1 MPPPV
6 GLPVLLTGFLGS
18 AIMVLMDR
26 NASDKRGNLRVYVGA
41 APGVGKTYAALEEIH
56 DLVAAGTDA
65 VVGYVETYDREDTAR
80 LLEGL
85 ELVARRRIRY
95 GMSESEEMD
104 VGAILAREP
113 EVVLVDELAHT
124 NVSGSEHLKRWQ
136 DVEDMLAA
144 GIDVISTVNIQHF
157 ESLNDVVK
165 EITGV
170 TQSEIIP
177 DEVVRNANEIHL
189 VDLTQQAVRERMA
202 AGKIYP
208 AERVDAALSNFF
220 RPGNLGALRELALSW
235 TAEQVD
241 EAVDAY
247 RRDHE
252 IDRRWE
258 TRERVVVGLT
268 GTTGGDDT
276 IRRAARMAMRAKG
289 ELLGVH
295 VRSKGL
301 NSASTPELDGQR
313 QLLGRLGG
321 KYYEIAH
328 SDVGESLVAFA
339 RTHNATQLVVGA
351 TRRSRLQELVAG
363 SVIQRVLSLSGDID
377 VHVISNP
384 VRSKARIRR
393 DPSPIPRR
401 RRMWGW
407 VVGGVAFALVTPL
420 MLSMRGEFAL
430 QNVLLVYLSIAAVVA
445 WIGGIWP
452 ALTAAVVG
460 FVLANYLFTPPYRTW
475 TIASTDDVF
484 ALIAFIFL
492 AGLVG
497 FLVATAARRTSE
509 AAIAKAEAETL
520 VGLIGAGGEG
530 SSQKLIDRLQV
541 ALDAEG
547 ITLFDSVAGIF
558 RPLVTAGTHPPETI
572 ESAERTVAV
581 RGGAIVGVVGGPLD
595 AIDERILAATATEL
609 ATVIDRA
616 ELAEH
621 LADLDVLERANELR
635 TALLRAVSHDLRSP
649 LSVIQASV
657 TSMLQEDVQWPPE
670 DQKEFLRTISEESE
684 RLNRVVSDLLD
695 AGRLQTGTIHV
706 QKRPTGV
713 EDVVSTVATA
723 FRSQLHR
730 LSIDTEVE
738 LPDVST
744 DPALLERI
752 VENLVR
758 NALDHS
764 PPETPVRVTAG
775 IVGDRIDLR
784 IIDRGTG
791 IDPDTRQMIF
801 EPYRTVDDSHMAG
814 VGLGLAVAKGLAD
827 ALGHE
832 ITVDD
837 TPGGG
842 TTMILSVELDK

>member
-1 MPPPV
+1 
-6 GLPVLLTGFLGS
+6 
-18 AIMVLMDR
+18 MDR
-26 NASDKRGNLRVYVGA
+26 NTTRKRGNLRVYVGA
-41 APGVGKTYAALEEIH
+41 APGVGKTYAALEEIR
-56 DLVAAGTDA
+56 DMVAEGTDA
-65 VVGYVETYDREDTAR
+65 VVGYVETYERVDTAR

-85 ELVARRRIRY
+85 EVLARRLIRH
-95 GMSESEEMD
+95 GINESEEMD
-104 VGAILAREP
+104 TKAVLDRKP

-124 NVSGSEHLKRWQ
+124 NVRGAGHPKRWQ

-157 ESLNDVVK
+157 ESLNDVVE

-170 TQSEIIP
+170 TQTEVIP
-177 DEVVRNANEIHL
+177 DEVVRKANEIHL

-247 RRDHE
+247 RLDHE

-268 GTTGGDDT
+268 GTAGSDDT

-301 NSASTPELDGQR
+301 DAASTPQLDEQR
-313 QLLGRLGG
+313 QLLERLGG
-321 KYYEIAH
+321 EYYEIAH
-328 SDVGESLVAFA
+328 SDVGESLVAFSSA
-339 RTHNATQLVVGA
+339 HNATQLVVGS

-363 SVIQRVLSLSGDID
+363 SVIQRVLRLSGDID

-384 VRSKARIRR
+384 VRSPTRIRPH
-393 DPSPIPRR
+393 PSSLPLRR
-401 RRMWGW
+401 RLWGW
-407 VVGGVAFALVTPL
+407 IVGGLAFAVVTPF
-420 MLSMRGEFAL
+420 MLGQRGEFAL
-430 QNVLLVYLSIAAVVA
+430 QNVLLVYLLIAAVVA

-475 TIASTDDVF
+475 TIGSTADVF
-484 ALIAFIFL
+484 ALIAFVFL

-497 FLVATAARRTSE
+497 FLVGTAARRTSE

-530 SSQKLIDRLQV
+530 SSHKLIDRLQV
-541 ALDAEG
+541 ALNADG
-547 ITLFDSVAGIF
+547 ITLFDSVAGALT
-558 RPLVTAGTHPPETI
+558 PVVTAGTHPPDTV

-595 AIDERILAATATEL
+595 AIDERLLAATATEL

-616 ELAEH
+616 ELADH
-621 LADLDVLERANELR
+621 VADLDALEKANELR

-649 LSVIQASV
+649 LSAIHASV
-657 TSMLQEDVQWPPE
+657 TSMLQDDVDWPPE
-670 DQKEFLRTISEESE
+670 DQMEFLRTISDESE

-695 AGRLQTGTIHV
+695 AGRLQTGTLHV

-713 EDVVSTVATA
+713 EDVVSIVATA

-730 LSIDTEVE
+730 LSVDTEVE

-764 PPETPVRVTAG
+764 PRETPVRVTAG
-775 IVGDRIDLR
+775 VVGDRIDLR
-784 IIDRGTG
+784 IIDRGPG
-791 IDPDTRQMIF
+791 IDPETRQMIF
-801 EPYRTVDDSHMAG
+801 EPYRTLDDSHMAG

-842 TTMILSVELDK
+842 TTMILTVELDQ

>member
-1 MPPPV
+1 M
-6 GLPVLLTGFLGS
+6 
-18 AIMVLMDR
+18 MWMDR
-26 NASDKRGNLRVYVGA
+26 NTTGKRGNLRVYVGA
-41 APGVGKTYAALEEIH
+41 APGVGKTYAALEEIRE
-56 DLVAAGTDA
+56 LVAAGTDA
-65 VVGYVETYDREDTAR
+65 VVGYVETYEREDTAR

-85 ELVARRRIRY
+85 EVVARRQVQQ
-95 GMSESEEMD
+95 GPAESEEMD
-104 VGAILAREP
+104 TKAILDREP

-124 NVSGSEHLKRWQ
+124 NVAGSGHPKRWQ

-144 GIDVISTVNIQHF
+144 GIDVISTVNIEHF
-157 ESLNDVVK
+157 ESLNDVVE

-170 TQSEIIP
+170 TQTEVIP
-177 DEVVRNANEIHL
+177 DDVVRRADEIHL

-241 EAVDAY
+241 QTVDAY

-252 IDRRWE
+252 ISHRWE

-268 GTTGGDDT
+268 GTVGGDDT

-301 NSASTPELDGQR
+301 SAASTPQLDEHR
-313 QLLGRLGG
+313 QLLERLGG
-321 KYYEIAH
+321 EYHEVAH
-328 SDVGESLVAFA
+328 ADVGESLVAFA
-339 RTHNATQLVVGA
+339 RAHNATQLVVGA

-363 SVIQRVLSLSGDID
+363 SVIQRVLRLSGDID

-384 VRSKARIRR
+384 VRSRTRIRPH
-393 DPSPIPRR
+393 PSSIPRR
-401 RRMWGW
+401 RRVWGW
-407 VVGGVAFALVTPL
+407 VVGGLAFATVTPF
-420 MLSMRGEFAL
+420 MLDLRGEFAL

-475 TIASTDDVF
+475 TIGSTDDFF
-484 ALIAFIFL
+484 ALIAFVFL

-497 FLVATAARRTSE
+497 FLVGTAARRTSE

-530 SSQKLIDRLQV
+530 SPHKLIDRLQV
-541 ALDAEG
+541 ALDADG
-547 ITLFDSVAGIF
+547 ITLFDSVGGEV
-558 RPLVTAGTHPPETI
+558 RPVVTAGTHPPETV

-595 AIDERILAATATEL
+595 AIDERLLAATATEL

-616 ELAEH
+616 ELADH
-621 LADLDVLERANELR
+621 VADLDALEKANELR

-649 LSVIQASV
+649 LSAIQASV
-657 TSMLQEDVQWPPE
+657 TSMLQDDVAWPPE
-670 DQKEFLRTISEESE
+670 DEKEFLRTISEESE

-695 AGRLQTGTIHV
+695 AGRLQTGTLQV
-706 QKRPTGV
+706 QRRPTGI

-764 PPETPVRVTAG
+764 PPESPVRVTAG
-775 IVGDRIDLR
+775 VVGDRIDLR
-784 IIDRGTG
+784 IVDRGPG
-791 IDPDTRQMIF
+791 IDPETRQMIF
-801 EPYRTVDDSHMAG
+801 EPYRTLDDSHMAG

-842 TTMILSVELDK
+842 TTMILTVEFDS